1 MDHTLQPIQSPA
13 APLPLQ
19 SEPIDVREY
28 RPRVALPVALFL
40 FTCWS
45 TWAAGSLSYAIAVM
59 TILLAHEM
67 GHYLQARRYRVP
79 ASLPYF
85 IPMPGSPIGTM
96 GAVIGM
102 QPGIGNRRS
111 LFDIGVSGPL
121 AGLVPTMIFSIV
133 GIYWSTFEPIAAHP
147 FVMRLGEPLLFK
159 ALAYSIHGPAPIGYE
174 LALHPVAFAGW
185 VGMFITALNLIP
197 IGQLDGGHVLYALL
211 REKAHGIAQALLIL
225 AMVGV
230 VLYGY
235 WGWSLMLL
243 LLLLMGPIHPPTS
256 DDSVELGTARTII
269 GWLSLAFVPLG
280 FTPVPFQFPM

>member
-1 MDHTLQPIQSPA
+1 LA
-13 APLPLQ
+13 
-19 SEPIDVREY
+19 
-28 RPRVALPVALFL
+28 
-40 FTCWS
+40 
-45 TWAAGSLSYAIAVM
+45 YAIAVM

-121 AGLVPTMIFSIV
+121 AGLVPTLIFSVV
-133 GIYWSTFEPIAAHP
+133 GLYWSEI
-147 FVMRLGEPLLFK
+147 
-159 ALAYSIHGPAPIGYE
+159 APIGAHVSRGAVGFPPLFNF
-174 LALHPVAFAGW
+174 LAHWILGPVPAYHTIYLHPVAFAGW

-197 IGQLDGGHVLYALL
+197 IGQLDGGHVLYAIL

-243 LLLLMGPIHPPTS
+243 LLMLMGPIHPPTS
-256 DDSVELGTARTII
+256 DDSVELGTTRTII

>member
-1 MDHTLQPIQSPA
+1 MDNTLQPIQTHT
-13 APLPLQ
+13 APLQLQ
-19 SEPIDVREY
+19 SEPIAVREY
-28 RPRVALPVALFL
+28 RPRIALPVALF
-40 FTCWS
+40 FITCWS

-67 GHYLQARRYRVP
+67 GHYLQARRNRVP

-121 AGLVPTMIFSIV
+121 AGLVPTIVFSIV
-133 GIYWSTFEPIAAHP
+133 GIYWSSIVPIVP
-147 FVMRLGEPLLFK
+147 RPGEPVLGAPPLFRLM
-159 ALAYSIHGPAPIGYE
+159 ATMILGPIPDGYWID
-174 LALHPVAFAGW
+174 LHPVAFAGW

-225 AMVGV
+225 AMAGV

-243 LLLLMGPIHPPTS
+243 LLMLMGPIHPPTA
-256 DDSVELGTARTII
+256 DDSVELGTTRTII

>member
-1 MDHTLQPIQSPA
+1 MDHSLEQVPAPFETPA
-13 APLPLQ
+13 AGPQ
-19 SEPIDVREY
+19 TVREY
-28 RPRVALPVALFL
+28 RPRIGLPVALFL
-40 FTCWS
+40 ITCWS
-45 TWAAGSLSYAIAVM
+45 TWSVGSWPYAIAIM
-59 TILLAHEM
+59 TTLLAHEM
-67 GHYLQARRYRVP
+67 GHYIQARRNRVP

-96 GAVIGM
+96 GAVIAM

-133 GIYWSTFEPIAAHP
+133 GIYLSKFVSVAAHP
-147 FVMRLGEPLLFK
+147 LNLRLGEPLLFK
-159 ALAYSIHGPAPIGYE
+159 ALAYLIHGAAPTGYE

-211 REKAHGIAQALLIL
+211 RTKAHGIAQALLL
-225 AMVGV
+225 AAMGGV
-230 VLYGY
+230 IYFGY
-235 WGWSLMLL
+235 WGWLLMLL
-243 LLLLMGPIHPPTS
+243 LLMLMGPIHPPTA
-256 DDSVELGTARTII
+256 DDSVPLGTTRTII
-269 GWLSLAFVPLG
+269 GWLALMFVPLG